1 MRETPPASR
10 AAIVGLSGP
19 SLLPEERDLLRET
32 PPLGVILFKRNVDT
46 PDRLAALIGALR
58 DIVPDM
64 LLCVD
69 QEGGRVARL
78 RPPFWDAHPPAAAL
92 GALYAREPKA
102 GLRAAFLCGAL
113 IGAQCADAGFDLV
126 CAPVL
131 DLYVPGADAV
141 IGDRAFSADPEAVS
155 VLGAAFADGLLAAGI
170 QPVGKHAPGHG
181 RSLVDSHLA
190 LPELD
195 GLDEND
201 LLPFRANRNLPWMM
215 TAHIRYRALDPD
227 RPATLSRTVI
237 DEVLRREL
245 GFTGLIVSDD
255 LSMHAVSGEPGA
267 LAASALAAGCDLA
280 LHCSGVLAETRSVL
294 AASPPPDA
302 ALRARLE
309 AATALASARKQTLD
323 RAALAAERARLLSW

>member
-1 MRETPPASR
+1 MTSRR

-19 SLLPEERDLLRET
+19 ALLPAERDLLREM
-32 PPLGVILFKRNVDT
+32 PPLGVILFRRNVET
-46 PDRLAALIGALR
+46 PDQLAALIAALR
-58 DIVPDM
+58 ETVPG
-64 LLCVD
+64 LLVCVD

-78 RPPFWDAHPPAAAL
+78 RPPHWQAHPPAAAV
-92 GALYAREPKA
+92 GAVYARDPKS

-113 IGAQCADAGFDLV
+113 IGLQCAEAGFDLV

-131 DLYVPGADAV
+131 DLHVPGADAV
-141 IGDRAFSADPEAVS
+141 IGDRAFSADPDS
-155 VLGAAFADGLLAAGI
+155 VAMLGAAFADGLLAAGI

-201 LLPFRANRNLPWMM
+201 LLPFRANRDLPWMM
-215 TAHIRYRALDPD
+215 TAHIRYRALDPNQ
-227 RPATLSRTVI
+227 PATLSRTVI
-237 DEVLRREL
+237 EGVLRREL

-267 LAASALAAGCDLA
+267 LAAAALAAGCDVA

-294 AASPPPDA
+294 AASPAPDA
-302 ALRARLE
+302 AVRARLDAASTL
-309 AATALASARKQTLD
+309 AATRKQSLD
-323 RAALAAERARLLSW
+323 HDALAAERASLLPW